1 MRVRKNSEV
10 ADQLVEGRR
19 RILLE
24 GRRRILLVD
33 VGGLGLLLPL
43 KEPRLP
49 LKEPRRHSRYRYDP
63 IWSSSIPAG
72 LVTHAIIYT
81 NYWVV
86 R

>member
-10 ADQLVEGRR
+10 ADQLVE
-19 RILLE
+19 E
-24 GRRRILLVD
+24 HRRILLVD
-33 VGGLGLLLPL
+33 VGGLGFL
-43 KEPRLP
+43 LP